1 MSSGRSWRGGPNY
14 APSGRKRRVRRIHS
28 QCRRRSSAIGES
40 VMGQQFSFLIA
51 RHTCI
56 EPIARTI
63 MASARTPKERD
74 DSIDA
79 RCEAMIDKAQR
90 NGVPL
95 DLACVR
101 ATELYAAI

>member
-1 MSSGRSWRGGPNY
+1 
-14 APSGRKRRVRRIHS
+14 
-28 QCRRRSSAIGES
+28 
-40 VMGQQFSFLIA
+40 MGQQFSFPIA

-101 ATELYAAI
+101 ATELYAAIAERCEVLEWQQTHGKGDVA